1 MGCSF
6 SIDFPNT
13 AQQLVEMAESSVVS
27 AGGKF
32 EGNEKE
38 GEFCIHTPMGKVK
51 GYYQIDNNS
60 IIINIKEKPMLVG
73 CNRIENELRRYLIKQ
88 TA

>member
-6 SIDFPNT
+6 SIDFPQS

-38 GEFCIHTPMGKVK
+38 GEFCLYTPMGKVK
-51 GYYQIDNNS
+51 GYYEIENNS
-60 IIINIKEKPMLVG
+60 ININIKEKPMLVG
-73 CNRIENELRRYLIKQ
+73 CNRIENELRRYLTKQ
-88 TA
+88 PA